1 MTRIRIIGLALVA
14 VFAISAVA
22 SASALAAPEFKGEGG
37 AEVKGT
43 TFTSTSGAGKMEG
56 TETIKCTASTSAG
69 EITSATTVGKVVV
82 TFTGCEDKGKKCKSS
97 SGAASGEIKTVS
109 LKGELGEVATAEA
122 ASGVGELLTP
132 ESGSKYVSIESC
144 TLFPV
149 EVTGSVIGEVTPI
162 NTLATTGKL
171 VYTEASKKQTIKKFV
186 GGTTHELTAF
196 GSSGLETSNEV
207 TFSKKIEVS

>member
-14 VFAISAVA
+14 VVALSAFA
-22 SASALAAPEFKGEGG
+22 SASAFAAPEFKGEG
-37 AEVKGT
+37 AVAGT

-56 TETIKCTASTSAG
+56 TETIKCSASTSSG

-97 SGAASGEIKTVS
+97 SGAAAGEIKTVS
-109 LKGELGEVATAEA
+109 LKGELGEVASAEA

-144 TLFPV
+144 TLFAV

-162 NTLATTGKL
+162 NTLSTEGKL
-171 VYTEASKKQTIKKFV
+171 IYTEASKKQTIKKFV
-186 GGTTHELTAF
+186 GGSTHELSAF
-196 GSSGLETSNEV
+196 GSSGLETSNTV
-207 TFSKKIEVS
+207 TFSKAIEVT

>member
-22 SASALAAPEFKGEGG
+22 SASALAAPEFKGSGSV
-37 AEVKGT
+37 AGT
-43 TFTSTSGAGKMEG
+43 TFTSTGGAGKMEG
-56 TETIKCTASTSAG
+56 TETIKCTGSTSSG

-82 TFTGCEDKGKKCKSS
+82 IFTGCENKSKKCKSS
-97 SGAASGEIKTVS
+97 SGAAAGEIKTVS
-109 LKGELGEVATAEA
+109 LKGELGEVASTEA
-122 ASGVGELLTP
+122 ASEVGELLTP

-144 TLFPV
+144 TLIPI

-162 NTLATTGKL
+162 HSLSTKGKL

-186 GGTTHELTAF
+186 GGSTHELTAF

-207 TFSKKIEVS
+207 TFSKEIEVS